1 MFARFADVGFDAA
14 GRGAAIDF
22 VSAWVAAG
30 AYALQ
35 IYFDFSG
42 YSGIM

>member
-1 MFARFADVGFDAA
+1 MFGGFADIGFDAVA
-14 GRGAAIDF
+14 NGATLTFFD
-22 VSAWVAAG
+22 AWYATL

-42 YSGIM
+42 YSGIR